1 MQIDSPPSTL
11 HHSFFISWSKKF
23 PSWVFLAAKPPASHA
38 DFFPKIYT
46 ASHSVGEEKRST
58 AISSM
63 LPKGWVWP
71 GAIHHH
77 LCIQVFSFFSS
88 HDCSCLCRGHCDKN
102 QMHLNLS
109 ILSIAVWWEKQPC
122 QLAAL
127 FRKEN
132 YPRLP
137 KGFREWG
144 LACDSS
150 SVVFN
155 C

>member
-46 ASHSVGEEKRST
+46 ASHSVGKKN
-58 AISSM
+58 AA
-63 LPKGWVWP
+63 LPFPACSPKAECGREQFIITCAFKFLV
-71 GAIHHH
+71 
-77 LCIQVFSFFSS
+77 FFSS

-109 ILSIAVWWEKQPC
+109 ILSIAVWGEKQPC